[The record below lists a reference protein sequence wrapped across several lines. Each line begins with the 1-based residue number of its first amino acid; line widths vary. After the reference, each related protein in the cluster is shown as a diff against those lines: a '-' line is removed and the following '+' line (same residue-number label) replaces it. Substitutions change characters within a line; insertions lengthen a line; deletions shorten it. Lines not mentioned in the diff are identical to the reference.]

1 MPAFIDRTGRQY
13 GRLTVIGL
21 SERKTNNGR
30 KLWLCECRCG
40 NRCEVRGSDL
50 TMGRVLSCGCFR
62 KESVKRRKTK
72 HGKSKNNRLY
82 QTWQN
87 MKRRCNDAS
96 NIEYHCYGGKGV
108 KVCDDWNNS
117 YESFERWAI
126 ESGYCEPLTIDRI
139 DSNGDYSPYN
149 CQWLTKSE
157 NSKKMHRERGHNVG
171 TA

>member
-1 MPAFIDRTGRQY
+1 MPAFIDRTDRKY

-21 SERKTNNGR
+21 SGHKANNGR
-30 KLWLCECRCG
+30 KLWRCKCECG
-40 NRCEVRGSDL
+40 SICEVRGSDL
-50 TMGRVLSCGCFR
+50 TTGRVVSCGCFR
-62 KESVKRRKTK
+62 KESVKQRATK
-72 HGKSKNNRLY
+72 HGKSKMNRLY

-87 MKRRCNDAS
+87 MKRRCNDPN

-117 YESFERWAI
+117 YESFEKWAI
-126 ESGYCEPLTIDRI
+126 ESGYRDPLTIDRI
-139 DSNGDYSPYN
+139 DSNGGYNPDN

-157 NSKKMHRERGHNVG
+157 NSKKMHRERGHKVG